1 MLKSCV
7 LLNFEFTWCS
17 SVVPQSS
24 EYEFEQSSFN
34 VVNHHQSINRT
45 SALVLTL
52 HPLNNSEFI
61 RFCPLLISLV
71 NRVLTVSVG
80 SICSTELPRQSPS
93 DNQSVLCQSNVNN
106 CNAPFVWPEPPVQVK
121 VYQTKRILSKGFDF
135 GRNFICKIMVHCSW
149 IGNDGFSF
157 ADLEKY
163 QKRCSTEKSK
173 YTFEYQHDV
182 IPVYDASKIDLRP
195 SSIIV
200 SHHRSWR
207 RVFGILNLP

>member
-71 NRVLTVSVG
+71 NRVSTVLVG
-80 SICSTELPRQSPS
+80 ISRVNLFYWTSLAVPIRQSVRQEMSTIATP
-93 DNQSVLCQSNVNN
+93 
-106 CNAPFVWPEPPVQVK
+106 PFVWQRPPVQVK
-121 VYQTKRILSKGFDF
+121 VYQTKRKPSKKIWFCE
-135 GRNFICKIMVHCSW
+135 NFIS
-149 IGNDGFSF
+149 
-157 ADLEKY
+157 
-163 QKRCSTEKSK
+163 
-173 YTFEYQHDV
+173 
-182 IPVYDASKIDLRP
+182 
-195 SSIIV
+195 
-200 SHHRSWR
+200 
-207 RVFGILNLP
+207 